1 MSVSRN
7 KIGEML
13 EFFDMTGRK
22 CIVIW
27 ERTIPE
33 VEKPTFEISA
43 SVKPGYGDFFRAA
56 SMILQRAADDIDS
69 REEEEE
75 DREDGDTTLD
85 GF

>member
-1 MSVSRN
+1 MSVSRD
-7 KIGEML
+7 KITEML

-33 VEKPTFEISA
+33 AQKPTFEISA

-56 SMILQRAADDIDS
+56 SVILNKAADDIDS
-69 REEEEE
+69 REDDEE
-75 DREDGDTTLD
+75 DNLD
-85 GF
+85 CF